1 MNKLKVA
8 ITLTAAG
15 GALGLALSGCG
26 GTDVKSEQTSETT
39 PPAAVDVAET
49 KPADVATAALTA
61 YCSADQEQE
70 EWKAGLEPYLSPRGR
85 SVYAN
90 TDVSRI
96 DACTVEELVG
106 DPETDGN
113 LRQYVTIATDAGEW
127 LVTVARDTETDPWR
141 VDAFTPPTEPGG
153 TQPSHTDSSQP
164 DF

>member
-15 GALGLALSGCG
+15 GALSLALSACG
-26 GTDVKSEQTSETT
+26 SPDVEPEQETETT
-39 PPAAVDVAET
+39 TAAADDVAET
-49 KPADVATAALTA
+49 KPIDIATAALTA
-61 YCSADQEQE
+61 YCSTDREQD

-85 SVYAN
+85 SVYSN

-96 DACTVEELVG
+96 NACTVKEPVG

-113 LRQYVTIATDAGEW
+113 LRQYVTIGTDAGEW
-127 LVTVARDTETDPWR
+127 LVTLARDAESDPWR
-141 VDAFTPPTEPGG
+141 VDAFTPPPEPGG
-153 TQPSHTDSSQP
+153 TQPPHTDSSQP

>member
-26 GTDVKSEQTSETT
+26 STDVKSEQTSETT
-39 PPAAVDVAET
+39 PPAAVDVPET

-61 YCSADQEQE
+61 YCSTDREQE
-70 EWKAGLEPYLSPRGR
+70 AWKDGLEPYLSPRGR

-96 DACTVEELVG
+96 DDCTVKDPAG
-106 DPETDGN
+106 DPEADGN
-113 LRQYVTIATDAGEW
+113 LRQYVTITTDAGEW

-141 VDAFTPPTEPGG
+141 VDAFTPPPEPGG
-153 TQPSHTDSSQP
+153 TQPPHTDGSQP